1 VSSKDSCFAD
11 DANDNER
18 EENSADSQTGV
29 TPNVAYSNV
38 DLASDES
45 MEEVPIEVTRSG
57 GVLVNDIDMEHN
69 DESNED
75 KGKDEEEGLVAS
87 VPVVQSEQDSDNKR
101 HEEQGKPAVAHKDR
115 ARGDTSSVE
124 QGRALQQKRWL
135 ICLVMSFVVIII
147 GVVVP
152 CALLL
157 PKNNNMTES
166 DQLGASM
173 INIMR
178 CLFGIDN

>member
-18 EENSADSQTGV
+18 EENSADSQICV
-29 TPNVAYSNV
+29 KPNVASANV

-57 GVLVNDIDMEHN
+57 GILINDIDMEHN

-75 KGKDEEEGLVAS
+75 EGKDEEVGLVAA
-87 VPVVQSEQDSDNKR
+87 VPVVQSERDSDSKS
-101 HEEQGKPAVAHKDR
+101 HEQQGKPAVAHKDR
-115 ARGDTSSVE
+115 TRGDTSSVE

-135 ICLVMSFVVIII
+135 IWLVMSFVVIILA
-147 GVVVP
+147 VVVP

-157 PKNNNMTES
+157 PKNNNTTES
-166 DQLGASM
+166 DQLGASQ
-173 INIMR
+173 IYIMR